1 MSDLT
6 LQSTVQ
12 LLSGSIIPR
21 LGFGV
26 FESTRAKESTT
37 AALKAGYRKLIAAST
52 VRKCADNIYEL

>member
-12 LLSGSIIPR
+12 LLSGQPMPR

-26 FESTRAKESTT
+26 FESIRAGESTT
-37 AALKAGYRKLIAAST
+37 AALEAGYR
-52 VRKCADNIYEL
+52 E